1 MRAGDETEPRI
12 FYGWWVVA
20 VSVFGLSIGPGQ
32 FAFASLG
39 LFMVPLG
46 NEFGWDRSQ
55 ISLALTFFTVAL
67 ALSLPIAGR
76 GVDRWGSRRVLVPSI
91 LVVGIGLVAIPL
103 LVKHLWTLLVIFALI
118 GSLGAGANSLP
129 YMRTIATWFDRR
141 RGLAIGAAMAGAGLG
156 YAYVPPLVQYMIDSY
171 GWRAGYFVLAGIT
184 LCMGVP
190 LIALFLQESP
200 ADLGLRP
207 DGLKDEPTDAAPET
221 LLGMDRSEALR
232 TMSFWILFLVF
243 GVLAFSLYGL
253 LPHLVP
259 MLTDRGMGSAEAA
272 LVASTIGFTI
282 VFARVL
288 IGYLIDRFFAPRVA
302 LVFFL
307 ASAGGIVMLAAGAVG
322 PTAFLAA
329 VLIGLSIGA
338 EIDLMAFLTTRYF
351 GLRCFGEIY
360 GLMFAALLIGTS
372 LGPIAFGL
380 VFEKT
385 GSYVPVLILCAVLN
399 AVVSFANLLL
409 PRYREFAVP
418 ESVHT

>member
-1 MRAGDETEPRI
+1 MTAGVENPTRI

-20 VSVFGLSIGPGQ
+20 VSILGLSIGPGQ

-46 NEFGWDRSQ
+46 DEFGWDRAQ
-55 ISLALTFFTVAL
+55 ISLALTVFTVAL
-67 ALSLPIAGR
+67 AFSLPIAGR

-91 LVVGIGLVAIPL
+91 VVCGVGLVAIPL
-103 LVKHLWTLLVIFALI
+103 LATHLWTLLLIFALI

-129 YMRTIATWFDRR
+129 YMLTIATWFDRR
-141 RGLAIGAAMAGAGLG
+141 RGLAIGVAMAGAGLG
-156 YAYVPPLVQYMIDSY
+156 YAYVPPLVQYMIDGY
-171 GWRAGYFVLAGIT
+171 GWRSGYLVLAGIT
-184 LCMGVP
+184 LLVGAP
-190 LIALFLQESP
+190 LIGLLLQESP
-200 ADLGLRP
+200 ADRGLRP
-207 DGLKDEPTDAAPET
+207 DGVKDDSASAVPAT
-221 LLGMDRSEALR
+221 LSGVDRSEALR
-232 TMSFWILFLVF
+232 TMSFWILFMVF

-259 MLTDRGMGSAEAA
+259 MLTDRGMDGTQAA
-272 LVASTIGFTI
+272 LVASTIGITI
-282 VFARVL
+282 IVARVI

-307 ASAGGIVMLAAGAVG
+307 ASAGGIVMLAAGATG
-322 PTAFLAA
+322 PMAYLAA

-372 LGPIAFGL
+372 FGPIAFGMA
-380 VFEKT
+380 FETT
-385 GSYVPVLILCAVLN
+385 GSYVSILALCAGLN
-399 AVVSFANLLL
+399 AVVSFATLLL
-409 PRYREFAVP
+409 PRYREFAVAEP
-418 ESVHT
+418 VPA

>member
-1 MRAGDETEPRI
+1 MKSGDDTPPRI

-20 VSVFGLSIGPGQ
+20 VSILGLSIGPGQ

-46 NEFGWDRSQ
+46 DEFGWDRAQ
-55 ISLALTFFTVAL
+55 ISLALTVFTVAL

-76 GVDRWGSRRVLVPSI
+76 GVDRWGSRRILVPSI
-91 LVVGIGLVAIPL
+91 VACGVGLAAIPL
-103 LVKHLWTLLVIFALI
+103 LATHLWSLLVIFALI

-129 YMRTIATWFDRR
+129 YMLTISNWFDRR
-141 RGLAIGAAMAGAGLG
+141 RGLAIGVAMAGAGAG
-156 YAYVPPLVQYMIDSY
+156 YAYVPPLVQYMIDGY
-171 GWRAGYFVLAGIT
+171 GWRSGYFVLAGIT
-184 LCMGVP
+184 LLIGVP

-200 ADLGLRP
+200 ADRGLRP
-207 DGLKDEPTDAAPET
+207 DGLKENPAESEPET
-221 LLGMDRSEALR
+221 LLGVDRSEALR
-232 TMSFWILFLVF
+232 TTSFWILFMIF
-243 GVLAFSLYGL
+243 GVMAFSLYGL

-259 MLTDRGMGSAEAA
+259 MLMDRGMDGGKAA
-272 LVASTIGFTI
+272 LVASTIGVTI
-282 VFARVL
+282 IVARVI

-307 ASAGGIVMLAAGAVG
+307 ASAGGIAMLAAGATG
-322 PTAFLAA
+322 PMAYLAA

-372 LGPIAFGL
+372 FGPIAFGMA
-380 VFEKT
+380 FET
-385 GSYVPVLILCAVLN
+385 MGSYVWILAWCAVLN
-399 AVVSFANLLL
+399 AVVSFATLML
-409 PRYREFAVP
+409 PRYREFAVADP
-418 ESVHT
+418 VRA